1 MSTRETFNQ
10 TIRYSTVALC
20 ILGVLLS
27 LAWMAIFGRGWV
39 ATALFLLFTGL
50 VLVGAYDMNQTR
62 HAVLRNYPILGHMR
76 YMLEFIRPEIRQYFI
91 EGDIDPGEPFT
102 RAQRSVVYQ
111 RSKGV
116 PDVRPFGTKLDVGA
130 GGYEWIN
137 HSLQTTHIESHDFR
151 IWIGGEPGV
160 AREGVSPCTQPY
172 NASVFNIS
180 AMSFGALSANAVM
193 ALNLGAKMDGFAH
206 DTGEGGISRYHR
218 KHGGDLI
225 WEIGSGYFGCR
236 NDDGSFS
243 PELFAKQAVDPQ
255 VKMIE
260 IKISQGAKPG
270 HGGMLP
276 GAKVTEEIAE
286 ARGIPVGQD
295 CVSPSAHSAFSTPIE
310 LMHFIVRLREL
321 SGGKPVGF
329 KLCIGHIWEWF
340 GIVKAMLETDIT
352 PDYIVVDGAEGGTG
366 AAPIEF
372 ADHMGAP
379 VQEGLNLVNN
389 TLIGVNL
396 RHRIKIGAA
405 GKVINSFD
413 LARMFALGADWCN
426 SGRGFMMALGC
437 IQAQVCHTG
446 YCPTGITT
454 QDPVRQRALV
464 VSDKAPR
471 VAQYHANTLHALKE
485 LLQAAGLMHPDQL
498 YTHHIVRRIDATRVR
513 LLSAMMPMMRFGA
526 ILDDLE
532 HQHNVY
538 RLYWPLAD
546 AHSFAPRPPT
556 AEELAASP
564 GIRPT
569 IAGRP
574 ASAVQIAEELSRRRP
589 PVPESVSRLVPEQ
602 AKAYPDAGDK
612 PWQVPSDWTG
622 SGSDLLAAAR
632 RLQEED
638 EEAVDV
644 EARERGP
651 HE

>member
-1 MSTRETFNQ
+1 MPVRAFLTDS
-10 TIRYSTVALC
+10 IRYSTLLLCAL
-20 ILGVLLS
+20 GALLS
-27 LAWMAIFGRGWV
+27 LLWMALVGPGLGV
-39 ATALFLLFTGL
+39 TALFLLLAGL
-50 VLVGAYDMNQTR
+50 VGVGVYYLRQSR
-62 HAVLRNYPILGHMR
+62 HAILRNYPILGHMR
-76 YMLEFIRPEIRQYFI
+76 FALEFIRPEIRQYFI
-91 EGDIDPGEPFT
+91 EGDVEAGEPFT

-111 RSKGV
+111 RAKGM

-130 GGYEWIN
+130 NGYEWIN
-137 HSLQTTHIESHDFR
+137 HSMQTTHIESHDFR
-151 IWIGGEPGV
+151 IWIGGQPGV
-160 AREGVSPCTQPY
+160 PREGVSPCTQPY

-180 AMSFGALSANAVM
+180 AMSFGALSANAIL
-193 ALNLGAKMDGFAH
+193 ALNLGARMDGFAH

-218 KHGGDLI
+218 EHGGDLI

-236 NDDGSFS
+236 NEDGTFS
-243 PELFAKQAVDPQ
+243 PERFAQQAVDPQ

-276 GAKVTEEIAE
+276 GAKVTREIAA

-295 CVSPSAHSAFSTPIE
+295 CVSPSAHSAFSTPVE
-310 LMHFIVRLREL
+310 LMHFIARLRQL

-340 GIVKAMLETDIT
+340 AIVKAMLETDIT

-379 VQEGLNLVNN
+379 VQEGLNLVSN

-446 YCPTGITT
+446 FCPTGITT
-454 QDPVRQRALV
+454 QDPLRERALV
-464 VSDKAPR
+464 VADKAPR

-498 YTHHIVRRIDATRVR
+498 YTHHIVRRVDATHVR
-513 LLSAMMPMMRFGA
+513 LLSAMMPTMRFGA

-546 AHSFAPRPPT
+546 ARSFALHPPT
-556 AEELAASP
+556 AEDLAASP

-574 ASAVQIAEELSRRRP
+574 ASAVQIAEELTRKRP
-589 PVPESVSRLVPEQ
+589 PTPAPVSHLVPEQ
-602 AKAYPDAGDK
+602 AKTFRTTTLSPS
-612 PWQVPSDWTG
+612 QVPPEWTG
-622 SGSDLLAAAR
+622 SGSDLLAAAMQ
-632 RLQEED
+632 LQGEHEH
-638 EEAVDV
+638 DV
-644 EARERGP
+644 HGAAGDR
-651 HE
+651 HQ

>member
-1 MSTRETFNQ
+1 MPVRAFLTDS
-10 TIRYSTVALC
+10 IRYSTLLLCAL
-20 ILGVLLS
+20 GALLS
-27 LAWMAIFGRGWV
+27 LLWMALVGPGLGV
-39 ATALFLLFTGL
+39 TALFLLLAGL
-50 VLVGAYDMNQTR
+50 VGVGVYDLRQSR
-62 HAVLRNYPILGHMR
+62 HAILRNYPILGHMR
-76 YMLEFIRPEIRQYFI
+76 FALEFIRPEIRQYFI
-91 EGDIDPGEPFT
+91 EGDVEAGEPFT

-111 RSKGV
+111 RAKGM

-130 GGYEWIN
+130 NGYEWIN
-137 HSLQTTHIESHDFR
+137 HSMQTTHIESHDFR
-151 IWIGGEPGV
+151 IWIGGQPGV
-160 AREGVSPCTQPY
+160 PREGVSPCTQPY

-180 AMSFGALSANAVM
+180 AMSFGALSANAIL
-193 ALNLGAKMDGFAH
+193 ALNLGARMDGFAH

-218 KHGGDLI
+218 EHGGDLI

-243 PELFAKQAVDPQ
+243 PERFAQQAVDPQ

-276 GAKVTEEIAE
+276 GAKVTPEIAA

-295 CVSPSAHSAFSTPIE
+295 CVSPSAHSAFSTPVE
-310 LMHFIVRLREL
+310 LMHFIARLRQL

-340 GIVKAMLETDIT
+340 AIVKAMLETDIT

-379 VQEGLNLVNN
+379 VQEGLNLVSN

-446 YCPTGITT
+446 FCPTGITT
-454 QDPVRQRALV
+454 QDPLRERALV
-464 VSDKAPR
+464 VADKAPR

-498 YTHHIVRRIDATRVR
+498 YTHHIVRRVDATHVR
-513 LLSAMMPMMRFGA
+513 LLSAMMPTMRFGA

-546 AHSFAPRPPT
+546 ARSFALHPPT
-556 AEELAASP
+556 AEDLAASP

-574 ASAVQIAEELSRRRP
+574 ASAVQIAEELTRKRP
-589 PVPESVSRLVPEQ
+589 PTPAPVSHLVPEQ
-602 AKAYPDAGDK
+602 AKTFRTTTLSPS
-612 PWQVPSDWTG
+612 QVPPEWTG
-622 SGSDLLAAAR
+622 SGSDLLAAAMQ
-632 RLQEED
+632 LQGEHEH
-638 EEAVDV
+638 DV
-644 EARERGP
+644 HGAAGDR
-651 HE
+651 HQ

>member
-1 MSTRETFNQ
+1 MPVRAFLTDS
-10 TIRYSTVALC
+10 IRYSTLLLCAL
-20 ILGVLLS
+20 GALLS
-27 LAWMAIFGRGWV
+27 LLWMALVGPGLGV
-39 ATALFLLFTGL
+39 TALFLLLAGL
-50 VLVGAYDMNQTR
+50 VGVGVYDLRQSR
-62 HAVLRNYPILGHMR
+62 HAILRNYPILGHMR
-76 YMLEFIRPEIRQYFI
+76 FALEFIRPEIRQYFI
-91 EGDIDPGEPFT
+91 EGDVEAGEPFT

-111 RSKGV
+111 RAKGM

-130 GGYEWIN
+130 NGYEWIN
-137 HSLQTTHIESHDFR
+137 HSMQTTHIESHDFR
-151 IWIGGEPGV
+151 IWIGGQPGV
-160 AREGVSPCTQPY
+160 PREGVSPCTQPY
-172 NASVFNIS
+172 TASVFNIS
-180 AMSFGALSANAVM
+180 AMSFGALSANAIL
-193 ALNLGAKMDGFAH
+193 ALNLGARMDGFAH

-218 KHGGDLI
+218 EHGGDLI

-243 PELFAKQAVDPQ
+243 EERFARQAADPQ

-276 GAKVTEEIAE
+276 GAKVTPEIAA

-310 LMHFIVRLREL
+310 LMHFIERLRRL

-379 VQEGLNLVNN
+379 VQEGLNLVSN

-446 YCPTGITT
+446 HCPTGITT
-454 QDPVRQRALV
+454 QDPLRERALV
-464 VSDKAPR
+464 VADKAPR

-513 LLSAMMPMMRFGA
+513 LLSAMMPTMRFGA

-532 HQHNVY
+532 HQHNIY

-546 AHSFAPRPPT
+546 AHSFAPHPPT
-556 AEELAASP
+556 AEDLAASP

-574 ASAVQIAEELSRRRP
+574 ASAVQIAEELTRKRRP
-589 PVPESVSRLVPEQ
+589 TPAPVSHLVPEQ
-602 AKAYPDAGDK
+602 AKTFRSPPGS
-612 PWQVPSDWTG
+612 PSQVPPDWIQ
-622 SGSDLLAAAR
+622 SGNDLLAAGAIPGER
-632 RLQEED
+632 EAEESVGAASD
-638 EEAVDV
+638 KDS
-644 EARERGP
+644 
-651 HE
+651 

>member
-1 MSTRETFNQ
+1 MPVRAFLTDS
-10 TIRYSTVALC
+10 IRYSTLLLCAL
-20 ILGVLLS
+20 GALLS
-27 LAWMAIFGRGWV
+27 LLWMALVGPGLGV
-39 ATALFLLFTGL
+39 TALFLLLAGL
-50 VLVGAYDMNQTR
+50 AGVGVYDLRQTR
-62 HAVLRNYPILGHMR
+62 HAILRNYPILGHMR
-76 YMLEFIRPEIRQYFI
+76 FALEFIRPEIRQYFI
-91 EGDIDPGEPFT
+91 EGDVEAGEPFT

-111 RSKGV
+111 RAKGM

-130 GGYEWIN
+130 NGYEWIN
-137 HSLQTTHIESHDFR
+137 HSMQTTHIESHDFR
-151 IWIGGEPGV
+151 IWIGGQPGV
-160 AREGVSPCTQPY
+160 PREGVSPCTQPY

-180 AMSFGALSANAVM
+180 AMSFGALSANAIL
-193 ALNLGAKMDGFAH
+193 ALNLGARMDGFAH

-218 KHGGDLI
+218 EHGGDLI

-236 NDDGSFS
+236 NEDGTFS
-243 PELFAKQAVDPQ
+243 PERFAQQAVDPQ

-276 GAKVTEEIAE
+276 GAKVTREIAA

-310 LMHFIVRLREL
+310 LMHFIARQREL

-340 GIVKAMLETDIT
+340 AIVKAMLETDIT

-379 VQEGLNLVNN
+379 VQEGLNLVSN

-446 YCPTGITT
+446 FCPTGITT
-454 QDPVRQRALV
+454 QDPLRERALV
-464 VSDKAPR
+464 VADKAPR

-498 YTHHIVRRIDATRVR
+498 YTHHIVRRVDATHVR
-513 LLSAMMPMMRFGA
+513 LLSAMMPTMRFGA

-546 AHSFAPRPPT
+546 ARSFALHPPT
-556 AEELAASP
+556 AEDLAASP

-574 ASAVQIAEELSRRRP
+574 ASAVQIAEELTRKRP
-589 PVPESVSRLVPEQ
+589 PTPAPVSHLVPEQ
-602 AKAYPDAGDK
+602 AKTFRTTTLSPS
-612 PWQVPSDWTG
+612 QVPPEWTG
-622 SGSDLLAAAR
+622 SGSDLLAAAMQ
-632 RLQEED
+632 LQGEHEH
-638 EEAVDV
+638 DV
-644 EARERGP
+644 HGAAGDR
-651 HE
+651 HQ

>member
-1 MSTRETFNQ
+1 MPVRAFLTDS
-10 TIRYSTVALC
+10 IRYSTLLLCAL
-20 ILGVLLS
+20 GALLS
-27 LAWMAIFGRGWV
+27 LLWMALVGPGLGV
-39 ATALFLLFTGL
+39 TALFLLLAGL
-50 VLVGAYDMNQTR
+50 AGVGVYDLRQTR
-62 HAVLRNYPILGHMR
+62 HAILRNYPILGHMR
-76 YMLEFIRPEIRQYFI
+76 FALEFIRPEIRQYFI
-91 EGDIDPGEPFT
+91 EGDVEAGEPFT

-111 RSKGV
+111 RAKGM

-130 GGYEWIN
+130 NGYEWIN
-137 HSLQTTHIESHDFR
+137 HSMQTTHIESHDFR
-151 IWIGGEPGV
+151 IWIGGQPGV
-160 AREGVSPCTQPY
+160 PREGVSPCTQPY

-180 AMSFGALSANAVM
+180 AMSFGALSANAIL
-193 ALNLGAKMDGFAH
+193 ALNLGARMDGFAH

-218 KHGGDLI
+218 EHGGDLI

-236 NDDGSFS
+236 NEDGTFS
-243 PELFAKQAVDPQ
+243 PERFAQQAVDPQ

-276 GAKVTEEIAE
+276 GAKVTPEIAA

-295 CVSPSAHSAFSTPIE
+295 CVSPSAHSAFSTPVE
-310 LMHFIVRLREL
+310 LMHFIARLRQL

-340 GIVKAMLETDIT
+340 AIVKAMLETDIT

-379 VQEGLNLVNN
+379 VQEGLNLVSN

-446 YCPTGITT
+446 FCPTGITT
-454 QDPVRQRALV
+454 QDPLRERALV
-464 VSDKAPR
+464 VADKAPR

-498 YTHHIVRRIDATRVR
+498 YTHHIVRRVDATHVR
-513 LLSAMMPMMRFGA
+513 LLSAMMPTMRFGA

-546 AHSFAPRPPT
+546 ARSFALHPPT
-556 AEELAASP
+556 AEDLAASP

-574 ASAVQIAEELSRRRP
+574 ASAVQIAEELTRKRP
-589 PVPESVSRLVPEQ
+589 PTPAPVSHLVPEQ
-602 AKAYPDAGDK
+602 AKTFRTTTLSPS
-612 PWQVPSDWTG
+612 QVPPEWTG
-622 SGSDLLAAAR
+622 SGSDLLAAAMQ
-632 RLQEED
+632 LQGEHEH
-638 EEAVDV
+638 DV
-644 EARERGP
+644 HGAAGDR
-651 HE
+651 HQ

>member
-1 MSTRETFNQ
+1 MPVRAFLTDS
-10 TIRYSTVALC
+10 IRYSTLLLCAL
-20 ILGVLLS
+20 GALLS
-27 LAWMAIFGRGWV
+27 LLWMALVGPGLGV
-39 ATALFLLFTGL
+39 TALFLLLAGL
-50 VLVGAYDMNQTR
+50 VGVGVYDLRQSR
-62 HAVLRNYPILGHMR
+62 HAILRNYPILGHMR
-76 YMLEFIRPEIRQYFI
+76 FALEFIRPEIRQYFI
-91 EGDIDPGEPFT
+91 EGDVEAGEPFT

-111 RSKGV
+111 RAKGM

-130 GGYEWIN
+130 NGYEWIN
-137 HSLQTTHIESHDFR
+137 HSMQTTHIESHDFR
-151 IWIGGEPGV
+151 IWIGGQPGV
-160 AREGVSPCTQPY
+160 PREGVSPCTQPY

-180 AMSFGALSANAVM
+180 AMSFGALSANAIL
-193 ALNLGAKMDGFAH
+193 ALNLGARMDGFAH

-218 KHGGDLI
+218 EHGGDLI

-236 NDDGSFS
+236 NEDGTFS
-243 PELFAKQAVDPQ
+243 PERFAQQAVDPQ

-276 GAKVTEEIAE
+276 GAKVTPEIAA

-295 CVSPSAHSAFSTPIE
+295 CVSPSAHSAFSTPVE
-310 LMHFIVRLREL
+310 LMHFIARLRQL

-329 KLCIGHIWEWF
+329 KLCICHIWEWF
-340 GIVKAMLETDIT
+340 AIVKAMLETDIT

-379 VQEGLNLVNN
+379 VQEGLNLVSN

-446 YCPTGITT
+446 FCPTGITT
-454 QDPVRQRALV
+454 QDPLRERALV
-464 VSDKAPR
+464 VADKAPR

-498 YTHHIVRRIDATRVR
+498 YTHHIVRRVDATHVR
-513 LLSAMMPMMRFGA
+513 LLSAMMPTMRFGA

-546 AHSFAPRPPT
+546 ARSFALHPPT
-556 AEELAASP
+556 AEDLAASP

-574 ASAVQIAEELSRRRP
+574 ASAVQIAEELTRKRP
-589 PVPESVSRLVPEQ
+589 PTPAPVSHLVPEQ
-602 AKAYPDAGDK
+602 AKTFRTTTLSPS
-612 PWQVPSDWTG
+612 QVPPEWTG
-622 SGSDLLAAAR
+622 SGSDLLAAAMQ
-632 RLQEED
+632 LQGEHEH
-638 EEAVDV
+638 DV
-644 EARERGP
+644 HGAAGDR
-651 HE
+651 HQ

>member
-1 MSTRETFNQ
+1 MHVRAFLDHSIRFSTL
-10 TIRYSTVALC
+10 ALC
-20 ILGVLLS
+20 ALGTLLA
-27 LAWMAIFGRGWV
+27 LVWMALAGPGPWS
-39 ATALFLLFTGL
+39 TALMLLCA
-50 VLVGAYDMNQTR
+50 VLVGVGVYDLQQTR
-62 HAVLRNYPILGHMR
+62 HAILRNYPILGHLR
-76 YMLEFIRPEIRQYFI
+76 FALEFIRPEIRQYFI
-91 EGDIDPGEPFT
+91 EGDVEAGEPFT

-111 RSKGV
+111 RAKGV

-130 GGYEWIN
+130 NGYEWIN
-137 HSLQTTHIESHDFR
+137 HSMQTTHIESHDFR
-151 IWIGGEPGV
+151 IWIGGQPGV
-160 AREGVSPCTQPY
+160 PREGVAPCTQPY

-180 AMSFGALSANAVM
+180 AMSFGALSANAIL
-193 ALNLGAKMDGFAH
+193 ALNLGARMDGFAH

-218 KHGGDLI
+218 QHGGDLI

-243 PELFAKQAVDPQ
+243 PERFARQAVDPQ
-255 VKMIE
+255 IKMIE

-276 GAKVTEEIAE
+276 GAKVTPEIAA

-310 LMHFIVRLREL
+310 LMHFIARLRQL

-340 GIVKAMLETDIT
+340 AIVKAMLETDIT

-379 VQEGLNLVNN
+379 VQEGLNLVSN

-446 YCPTGITT
+446 HCPTGITT
-454 QDPVRQRALV
+454 QDPLRERALV
-464 VSDKAPR
+464 VADKATR

-498 YTHHIVRRIDATRVR
+498 YTHHIVRRVDATHVR
-513 LLSAMMPMMRFGA
+513 LLSAMMPTMRFGA

-546 AHSFAPRPPT
+546 ARSFALHPPT
-556 AEELAASP
+556 AEDLAASP

-574 ASAVQIAEELSRRRP
+574 ASAVQIAEELTRKRP
-589 PVPESVSRLVPEQ
+589 PTPAPVSHLVPEQ
-602 AKAYPDAGDK
+602 AKTFRTTTLSPS
-612 PWQVPSDWTG
+612 QVPPEWTG
-622 SGSDLLAAAR
+622 SGSDLLAAAMQ
-632 RLQEED
+632 LQGEHEH
-638 EEAVDV
+638 DV
-644 EARERGP
+644 HGAAGDR
-651 HE
+651 HQ

>member
-1 MSTRETFNQ
+1 MPVRAFLTDS
-10 TIRYSTVALC
+10 IRYSTLLLCAL
-20 ILGVLLS
+20 GALLS
-27 LAWMAIFGRGWV
+27 LLWMALVGPGLV
-39 ATALFLLFTGL
+39 VTALFLLLAGL
-50 VLVGAYDMNQTR
+50 VGVGVYDLRQSR
-62 HAVLRNYPILGHMR
+62 HAILRNYPILGHMR
-76 YMLEFIRPEIRQYFI
+76 FALEFIRPEIRQYFI
-91 EGDIDPGEPFT
+91 EGDVEAGEPFT

-111 RSKGV
+111 RAKGM

-130 GGYEWIN
+130 NGYEWIN
-137 HSLQTTHIESHDFR
+137 HSMQTTHIESHDFR
-151 IWIGGEPGV
+151 IWIGGQPGV
-160 AREGVSPCTQPY
+160 PREGVSPCTQPY

-180 AMSFGALSANAVM
+180 AMSFGALSANAIL
-193 ALNLGAKMDGFAH
+193 ALNLGARMDGFAH

-218 KHGGDLI
+218 EHGGDLI

-236 NDDGSFS
+236 NEDGTFS
-243 PELFAKQAVDPQ
+243 PERFAQQAVDPQ

-276 GAKVTEEIAE
+276 GAKVTPEIAA

-295 CVSPSAHSAFSTPIE
+295 CVSPSAHSAFSTPVE
-310 LMHFIVRLREL
+310 LMHFIARLRQL

-340 GIVKAMLETDIT
+340 AIVKAMLETDIT

-379 VQEGLNLVNN
+379 VQEGLNLVSN

-446 YCPTGITT
+446 FCPTGITT
-454 QDPVRQRALV
+454 QDPLRERALV
-464 VSDKAPR
+464 VADKAPR

-498 YTHHIVRRIDATRVR
+498 YTHHIVRRVDATHVR
-513 LLSAMMPMMRFGA
+513 LLSAMMPTMRFGA

-546 AHSFAPRPPT
+546 ARSFALHPPT
-556 AEELAASP
+556 AEDLAASP

-574 ASAVQIAEELSRRRP
+574 ASAVQIAEELTRKRP
-589 PVPESVSRLVPEQ
+589 PTPAPVSHLVPEQ
-602 AKAYPDAGDK
+602 AKTFRTTTLSPS
-612 PWQVPSDWTG
+612 QVPPEWTG
-622 SGSDLLAAAR
+622 SGSDLLAAAMQ
-632 RLQEED
+632 LQGEHEH
-638 EEAVDV
+638 DV
-644 EARERGP
+644 HGAAGDR
-651 HE
+651 HQ